1 MGERVVEHTRLKR
14 MRLCAALGLGACTGA
29 QLLAAL
35 NRYFSPERV
44 AAALAEADAG
54 GAADAPPPVTGAPAP
69 ARGTRATASAAVRAA
84 AAAAATAAPTAAPP
98 TATAPSGNISR
109 RMPTGSAIKM
119 APPRDGATATFD
131 LSKWA

>member
-1 MGERVVEHTRLKR
+1 VVEHTRLKR

-54 GAADAPPPVTGAPAP
+54 EVAELDKLSAGPARSSVGAPFE
-69 ARGTRATASAAVRAA
+69 
-84 AAAAATAAPTAAPP
+84 
-98 TATAPSGNISR
+98 N
-109 RMPTGSAIKM
+109 
-119 APPRDGATATFD
+119 
-131 LSKWA
+131 W

>member
-1 MGERVVEHTRLKR
+1 VVEHTRLKR

-54 GAADAPPPVTGAPAP
+54 GAADAPAPITGAPAP
-69 ARGTRATASAAVRAA
+69 SRGTRATASAAVRAA
-84 AAAAATAAPTAAPP
+84 AAATATAATAAAAAPGPPP
-98 TATAPSGNISR
+98 TGNISR
-109 RMPTGSAIKM
+109 RMPGGSAIKM
-119 APPRDGATATFD
+119 APVAAASATFD
-131 LSKWA
+131 VSKWA